1 MSQMEF
7 LIARAT
13 VRDTSIERLFKTLVS
28 LKEKKLNRPSAI
40 FSIQKTHTHTHMN
53 SKEIDRIS
61 SDIFLIKV
69 DFISI

>member
-40 FSIQKTHTHTHMN
+40 FSIQKTHTHTHTHTHELKRN
-53 SKEIDRIS
+53 R
-61 SDIFLIKV
+61 SDIV
-69 DFISI
+69 